1 MKQVYVQLDQTED
14 EPLSHDYD
22 LEDGYLFTT
31 LKHSHH
37 NDWTEDLK
45 GAIAGTLQ
53 DDGNGLIINIEGLKK
68 LKLDYLQAQKLLI
81 LLLSNNEEKIE
92 IRESKVIRSI

>member
-1 MKQVYVQLDQTED
+1 MKQVYVQVDRD
-14 EPLSHDYD
+14 ERESLAHDYD

-31 LKHSHH
+31 LKHSYH

-45 GAIAGTLQ
+45 GAVAGTLQ

-81 LLLSNNEEKIE
+81 LLLSNNQEKIE